1 MEHLPSLL
9 LVVVPLAVIF
19 FLTIAILKGLFRRN
33 VMKQTCGRCRRPFS
47 AAAARQAV
55 DFYERRLGP
64 NIEVDNG
71 PACYNGALVVKC
83 QHCGTEVVMSAA
95 GRFVED
101 YDHSVEWD

>member
-33 VMKQTCGRCRRPFS
+33 VMKQSCGHCQEPFS
-47 AAAARQAV
+47 AEAARNAV

-71 PACYNGALVVKC
+71 PAKYNGSLVVKC
-83 QHCGTEVVMSAA
+83 QHCRAEFVMSAT
-95 GRFVED
+95 GHFVEE
-101 YDHSVEWD
+101 YDHSVEWE